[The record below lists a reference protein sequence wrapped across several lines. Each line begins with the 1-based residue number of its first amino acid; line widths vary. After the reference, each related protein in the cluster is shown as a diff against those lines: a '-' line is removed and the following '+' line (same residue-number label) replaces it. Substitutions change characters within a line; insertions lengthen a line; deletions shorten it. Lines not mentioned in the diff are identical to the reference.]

1 MSAIKQCLHR
11 DPDSEQCLQAHRLV
25 KKLDKQYTK
34 LETLKNAE
42 DWRNLVTHVLGKS
55 PKEATPTETGDAM
68 LKTLED
74 AIDTF
79 AHPGMFD
86 LPHGIALPAARR
98 TSARRMEV
106 LRALCRTLAQLGQ
119 AKAGERWADELLR
132 MVGADKEIDVLI
144 LKGDALLAREEWE
157 EAVRVFDA
165 AWQASG
171 GNREVCRCLFILW
184 AID

>member
-1 MSAIKQCLHR
+1 
-11 DPDSEQCLQAHRLV
+11 
-25 KKLDKQYTK
+25 
-34 LETLKNAE
+34 
-42 DWRNLVTHVLGKS
+42 
-55 PKEATPTETGDAM
+55 M
-68 LKTLED
+68 LKTLEG
-74 AIDTF
+74 AIDMF

-86 LPHGIALPAARR
+86 LPHGIALPAAHR

-106 LRALCRTLAQLGQ
+106 LRALCRALAQLGQ

-132 MVGADKEIDVLI
+132 MVGADKEIDALI